1 MAQSIVRIG
10 STGEDVRYLQ
20 QSLTKLGYNPG
31 PIDGIFGSKTETAVK
46 SFQKAKGLVV
56 DGIVGNN
63 TWTAIGKALQ
73 IPPTST
79 HPLLKRG
86 STGAQ
91 VTYLQQSLTKLGYN
105 PGPIDG
111 FFGSKTETAVRS
123 FQKSKGLVVDGIVG
137 ISTWAAIDKALKLL
151 LTIKD
156 YFPFK
161 ANVKYTYAGIGNEY
175 ASYNVLVDYLVG
187 TRIQLRYNNGGTEV
201 VKVLENKDGKL
212 TILLSRAECYYREN
226 LTQSPSNTAEI
237 LLKEPLIK
245 GTTWTLLDNRKRYIS
260 NVDVEVTTPLGKF
273 KALEVTTKSISD
285 KVIDYYARDI
295 GLVKTVFILNGGQI
309 SSSLSK
315 IETNVSL
322 TQSLEFYYP
331 NIDGVTLNFVDKQ
344 LNFKTNDITRIKI
357 EAAYKELPNGNIG
370 KVLSPNAKI
379 KSLYL
384 NKDNMVY
391 VDFTKE
397 LVSEMNAGAGF
408 ESMILQCI
416 TNTLGRYYG
425 VTKVYLTVEGSP
437 YSSGHIIM
445 KKGEPF
451 IVNLTNSVKL

>member
-1 MAQSIVRIG
+1 MAQSILRIG
-10 STGEDVRYLQ
+10 STGEDVKYLQ
-20 QSLTKLGYNPG
+20 QSLTKLGYSPG

-46 SFQKAKGLVV
+46 AFQKAKGLVV

-63 TWTAIGKALQ
+63 TWAAISKALQ
-73 IPPTST
+73 ITPPST

-111 FFGSKTETAVRS
+111 IFGSKTETAVKL

-137 ISTWAAIDKALKLL
+137 NNTWAAIDKALKLL
-151 LTIKD
+151 FTIND

-161 ANVKYTYAGIGNEY
+161 ANIKYTYVGIGNEY
-175 ASYNVLVDYLVG
+175 ASYNVLVDYLIG

-226 LTQSPSNTAEI
+226 LTQSPSNTSEI

-273 KALEVTTKSISD
+273 KTLEVTTKGISD
-285 KVIDYYARDI
+285 KVIDYYARNI
-295 GLVKTVFILNGGQI
+295 GLVKTVFIFNGGQI

-331 NIDGVTLNFVDKQ
+331 NVDGVILNFVDKQ

-357 EAAYKELPNGNIG
+357 ETAYKVLPNGNIG
-370 KVLSPNAKI
+370 TVLSPNAKI

-397 LVSEMNAGAGF
+397 LVSEMNAGSGF